1 MKNIRLL
8 VTYDGTHFFG
18 WQKTAMGPSIEET
31 LRAVLKQILQ
41 EPVKLQAA
49 SRTDRG
55 VHAQRQVVNFMTEKD
70 PPLKISLNRLL
81 PSSIKV
87 LDVKV
92 MPPTF
97 HPTLDAKKKLY
108 TYCICFGPTQ
118 LPFHRHFSW
127 HVPYQLN
134 LNEMQSAAAY
144 LIGEHDF
151 SAFCNMHSNMNYP
164 HKRRT
169 IESIELTNLFEQIA
183 PTSCQSNSE
192 KFGQGANR
200 LQIAIRGDHFLYKMA
215 RNIVGTLVYVG
226 RGKLI
231 ADAIPEILASKRR
244 LEAGITAP
252 AHGLTLKEI
261 YFSNTGSL

>member
-8 VTYDGTHFFG
+8 IAYDGAPFFG

-31 LRAVLKQILQ
+31 LQDVLEQILQ

-55 VHAQRQVVNFMTEKD
+55 VHAEGQVVNFMTEKD
-70 PPLKISLNRLL
+70 PPLTISLNRLL
-81 PSSIKV
+81 PGSIKV

-108 TYCICFGPTQ
+108 TYSICFGPTQ
-118 LPFHRHFSW
+118 LPVNRHYSW
-127 HVPYQLN
+127 HIPDQLN
-134 LNEMQSAAAY
+134 LEQMRYAADY

-151 SAFCNMHSNMNYP
+151 SAFCNMHSNLNYP

-169 IESIELTNLFEQIA
+169 IESIEW
-183 PTSCQSNSE
+183 TSLGSH
-192 KFGQGANR
+192 R
-200 LQIAIRGDHFLYKMA
+200 LMLAIRGNHFLYKMA
-215 RNIVGTLVYVG
+215 RTLVGTLVYVG
-226 RGKLI
+226 RGKLA
-231 ADAIPEILASKRR
+231 ADAIPEILASKKRVQ
-244 LEAGITAP
+244 AGITAP
-252 AHGLTLKEI
+252 AHGLTLKKI
-261 YFSNTGSL
+261 YFST